1 MSQEEED
8 YTGEEEKEPINEK
21 LLEKEY
27 RMSKYY
33 RNEKEEEEK
42 CAEFANGILNLI
54 DKEVI
59 NLDVLLKK
67 ENFKKITERIKSIK
81 NIITNNKT
89 IQEAIKNPK
98 QYPDYTVGLCRII
111 FSLLSLDSDSE
122 SLFYKLNILST
133 LITTPPKKS
142 ETK

>member
-8 YTGEEEKEPINEK
+8 YIEEEKQDPINAE

-27 RMSKYY
+27 RMSEYY
-33 RNEKEEEEK
+33 RNEEEEK
-42 CAEFANGILNLI
+42 EKQAEFANGILNLI
-54 DKEVI
+54 DKGVI
-59 NLDVLLKK
+59 NLDALIKE
-67 ENFKKITERIKSIK
+67 ENFEKITERLKSIK
-81 NIITNNKT
+81 HIITNNKQ

-111 FSLLSLDSDSE
+111 FSLLALDSDSE
-122 SLFYKLNILST
+122 SLFYKLHILST
-133 LITTPPKKS
+133 IINIPQKKS